1 MYKLKLSLRYLRARP
16 LTYLIMVQMTVG
28 IMLLVIV
35 PSVMTGFSQEY
46 RKKLRSTLSDVTVES
61 RKAFGID
68 EEKDGVEAGILGIEG
83 VAATSPYLETIAIVD
98 DPFYKDYTTV
108 KGIDPVRELQTSEFN
123 AYRMPYQEAIR
134 EAEDY
139 GELCEVSSRFVSRLA
154 QRFADEGLTDV
165 AEALNELHAPLSL
178 EAPATEAIGKALKR
192 FETACRAVLHS
203 PKGRAVLEDT
213 TLAINVVY
221 DYCLKKQDVD
231 ALLER
236 LGDTPLPDQPFDAS
250 ALPETLRRR
259 AELESGDT
267 NGSGEMLPGMVVG
280 IQLLRVYRASG
291 LTIGSRIK
299 LVTASDDREV
309 KRGDFIITGAFETG
323 MWDVDRRFIYAPLE
337 AVQQFV
343 GVPGKLS
350 GVAVKVKGT
359 VDADL
364 VKQRLIDW
372 ANNQGQERRL
382 FIQTWR
388 EKHQSLLQAVKMEK
402 LLLLLIL
409 NAFMFLVGFNILT
422 GLTTSVFEKAK
433 DLGIL
438 KTLGATATGLMG
450 LFLMQGFVIGLVSTT
465 MGLGLGVAI
474 TRNINEIAD
483 LIEALTGYH
492 PFPADVYYL
501 DRIPAVIEPRDLAA
515 IIGVTLVISFLFSL
529 WPAWKASRL
538 DALEAMRYE

>member
-68 EEKDGVEAGILGIEG
+68 EKEDGVEAGALGIEG

-108 KGIDPVRELQTSEFN
+108 KGIDPVKERQTSLFN
-123 AYRMPYQEAIR
+123 AYRMPYQEALR

-139 GELCEVSSRFVSRLA
+139 QELCEVSSRFVSRLA
-154 QRFADEGLTDV
+154 QRFTAEGLTDV
-165 AEALNELHAPLSL
+165 ADALTGLHAPLNL
-178 EAPATEAIGKALKR
+178 EAPAAEAIGTALRR
-192 FETACRAVLHS
+192 FETACGAVAQS
-203 PKGRAVLEDT
+203 PGGRAVLKDT
-213 TLAINVVY
+213 AMAINVVY

-236 LGDTPLPDQPFDAS
+236 LGDAPLAEQPFDAS
-250 ALPETLRRR
+250 ALPEALRRR
-259 AELESGDT
+259 AELESGVT
-267 NGSGEMLPGMVVG
+267 NGSGELLPGLVVG
-280 IQLLRVYRASG
+280 VQLLRVYRSSG

-299 LVTASDDREV
+299 LVTASDDKEV
-309 KRGDFIITGAFETG
+309 KRGEFIITGAFETG
-323 MWDVDRRFIYAPLE
+323 MWDVDRRFIYGPLA
-337 AVQQFV
+337 AVQRFV
-343 GVPGKLS
+343 GVEGKLS
-350 GVAVKVKGT
+350 GIAVKVVET
-359 VDADL
+359 AEADL
-364 VKQRLIDW
+364 IKQRLIDW
-372 ANNQGQERRL
+372 SVSQGHGRRL

-438 KTLGATATGLMG
+438 KTLGATSGGLMG

-465 MGLGLGVAI
+465 MGLALGVAI

-483 LIEALTGYH
+483 LIEALTGLH
-492 PFPADVYYL
+492 PFPPDVYYL

-515 IIGVTLVISFLFSL
+515 IIGVTLVISFLFAL

-538 DALEAMRYE
+538 DALEAMRNE